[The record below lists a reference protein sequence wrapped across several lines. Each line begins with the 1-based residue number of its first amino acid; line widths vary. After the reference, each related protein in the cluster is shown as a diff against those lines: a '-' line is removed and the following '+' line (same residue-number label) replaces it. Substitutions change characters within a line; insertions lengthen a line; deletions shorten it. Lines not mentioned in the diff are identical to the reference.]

1 MVNESEIIVTVINL
15 GVCKKKRV
23 LGEEERRTN
32 LGGRK
37 SVETY
42 HKCKSLPNM
51 FLFIAR
57 VL

>member
-1 MVNESEIIVTVINL
+1 MRVQWQGKRKRGGMV
-15 GVCKKKRV
+15 KDKKRCV
-23 LGEEERRTN
+23 VWQRDR
-32 LGGRK
+32 GGK